1 MRRRIKNGVLHP
13 EGFMML
19 SCRRWVWIVFVGA
32 IVTACGGSDSG
43 GLFAGDDGGT
53 DAGRDGPSG
62 GGDATVNDSGGPAGE
77 GGGGT
82 EAAAD
87 VRAGGDDASGTDSAL
102 GTDGADDGAGNDGT
116 SSQPDGSDAASD
128 VAAPP
133 CPDVSGAYSIAPV
146 EAQGCKDLNL
156 TAPQC
161 IRQGQQGPCDIS
173 FQSNPSGGAV
183 PAINGDPTL
192 QGDGSFTG
200 GALTEGTQNR
210 TGCTGSWNA
219 MTSTMTVDCGGT
231 NSMQACVV
239 TLVRTSNRCN

>member
-1 MRRRIKNGVLHP
+1 MVLA
-13 EGFMML
+13 
-19 SCRRWVWIVFVGA
+19 GA
-32 IVTACGGSDSG
+32 VVSACGGSDAG

-53 DAGRDGPSG
+53 DSGRGGSSG

-87 VRAGGDDASGTDSAL
+87 VRAGDDATGTDSAPPS
-102 GTDGADDGAGNDGT
+102 DGGDDGAGNDGT

-173 FQSNPSGGAV
+173 FQSNTSGGAV

-192 QGDGSFTG
+192 QSDGSFTG

-231 NSMQACVV
+231 GSMQACVV
-239 TLVRTSNRCN
+239 TLVRTGNRCN